1 MPQAVKIAVG
11 INASHF
17 IFPAVENCLGI
28 IAAGRLAKTFDD
40 DTVFQPDSNHLDEM
54 LLGAWMRQGAYPY
67 PESTVIEPFHCGEML
82 LGAVVSALRLHK
94 YHLGTAAFG
103 NYPRILHLVDNIA
116 TSGTQIKFDIH
127 SLLSYAQKGVSTN
140 VSANSEPS
148 KLTLR
153 SS

>member
-11 INASHF
+11 INSSHF

-28 IAAGRLAKTFDD
+28 IAAGRLAKKFDD

-54 LLGAWMRQGAYPY
+54 LLGAWMRQGTYPY

-82 LGAVVSALRLHK
+82 LGAVVSALRLHT
-94 YHLGTAAFG
+94 YRLGPAAYG
-103 NYPRILHLVDNIA
+103 YNTRILHIVDNIA
-116 TSGTQIKFDIH
+116 TSGTQIKFNIH
-127 SLLSYAQKGVSTN
+127 SLLSYAPKGVSTN

-148 KLTLR
+148 ELTLR